1 MLLLLDHLALRAR
14 SYEYLIRLFQEW
26 EVGVSTRQAGQGR
39 QGRVRGFRR
48 GWDARGGPPGRP
60 QGACL
65 AACLHVSASVQREP

>member
-26 EVGVSTRQAGQGR
+26 EVGVSTHQAGQGR
-39 QGRVRGFRR
+39 QGRVL
-48 GWDARGGPPGRP
+48 GRP

-65 AACLHVSASVQREP
+65 AACLHVSAGVQREP